1 MKKLIQ
7 TDQAPKAIGPYS
19 QGVSIE
25 SGKLIFTAGQ
35 IPFHPETNQMVDGGI
50 EEQTEQVIQNLK
62 AILEAGGSGLNRV
75 VKTTVFLKQMGDFQ
89 AMNSIYEKY
98 FSDNPPARSTVEV
111 SALPKGAL
119 IEMECVAVQ

>member
-7 TDQAPKAIGPYS
+7 TDRAPKAIGPYS

-35 IPFHPETNQMVDGGI
+35 IPFHPGTNQMVDGGI
-50 EEQTEQVIQNLK
+50 EKQTEQVIQNLK
-62 AILEAGGSGLNRV
+62 AILEAGGSGLDRV

-89 AMNSIYEKY
+89 AMNSVYEKY
-98 FSDNPPARSTVEV
+98 FSSNPPARSTVEV

-119 IEMECVAVQ
+119 IEIECVAIQ

>member
-62 AILEAGGSGLNRV
+62 AILEAGGSGLDRV
-75 VKTTVFLKQMGDFQ
+75 VKTTVFLKQMSDFQ
-89 AMNSIYEKY
+89 AMNLIYEKY
-98 FSDNPPARSTVEV
+98 FSNNPPARSTVEV

>member
-50 EEQTEQVIQNLK
+50 EEQTERVIQNLK
-62 AILEAGGSGLNRV
+62 AILEAGGSGLDRV